1 MIRFFALCLAV
12 VVAFVSSFVGVESAS
27 ARIISRSVVRQP
39 LFVRQVVAAP
49 LVVGR
54 SFIVAPQQLIVPQ
67 AVIQSQSFV
76 VPHVQSFVAP
86 VQVQSFSTGVG
97 CGALLIR

>member
-1 MIRFFALCLAV
+1 MIRFASLCLAV
-12 VVAFVSSFVGVESAS
+12 VVALVAFAAPAE
-27 ARIISRSVVRQP
+27 ARIVSRSVVRQP

-54 SFIVAPQQLIVPQ
+54 SFIVAPQQLIIPQ

>member
-1 MIRFFALCLAV
+1 MK
-12 VVAFVSSFVGVESAS
+12 AFVSIIVAALVAVACAESAE
-27 ARIISRSVVRQP
+27 ARIVSRSVVRQP
-39 LFVRQVVAAP
+39 LFARQVVAAP
-49 LVVGR
+49 IVVGR
-54 SFIVAPQQLIVPQ
+54 SFLVAPQQLIIPQ

>member
-1 MIRFFALCLAV
+1 MIRFALACLLAV
-12 VVAFVSSFVGVESAS
+12 VAVVCSTPLSAE
-27 ARIISRSVVRQP
+27 ARIVSRSVVRQP
-39 LFVRQVVAAP
+39 LFARQVVAAP

-54 SFIVAPQQLIVPQ
+54 SFLVAPQQLIIPQ